1 MGACCSKQQSD
12 DTDIYSPVS
21 LCSPSV
27 SSTSPPWKPLTRS
40 SSCPAFSPSS
50 TLPSL
55 CLPTSLSH
63 SSPNI
68 TFSWSPPAPQP
79 PALDTPL
86 PPSTS
91 ESQGEPITISFPSN
105 IQSLGFPNIGNTCY
119 MNATLQAQALLGEP
133 LFCPPYEVVRQN
145 TTQTYKKR
153 QMLKNIRRS
162 ISTICPEFSGDHQQ
176 DAHEFLV
183 FCLIKLKEERASI
196 SHLQLTCRCPVENM
210 EFQLLSV
217 YTCNSCGVTFDRKE
231 QYNHLSISA
240 SDQNSLHNSMD
251 HFFKTTE
258 VEYTCRVCSGRQAS
272 LKLYFFTQPR
282 VLVLHLKRFGDIS
295 GTTKSSNPINIPL
308 QLNLSRYNRGV
319 SMGQLIPS
327 NSTSCE
333 ELQDSVEQPDI
344 SLPTPLLP
352 AASITGRP
360 TASAPCTS
368 TGLPP
373 APDSAASTTGLPPDL
388 PAPTTGLPPA
398 PDSDAS
404 TTALPPASAASS
416 CFFPTP
422 QMKIHTLERA
432 VVADR
437 TDIIWLQQRLVIG
450 QKKSGKTRAVIIRFT
465 LRSTRDLVWKCA
477 KGSVFLKVRK
487 LKFGEDLTSKDKEA
501 RNLLWPQVEK
511 ARKEGKK
518 AFFVGAVAMID
529 KNERQT
535 RRTRVLII
543 GSSYIRGAKERAMR
557 TLGLNLCMQAQIE
570 WLGVGGMRWYSVLPG
585 ILNWIFSKRF
595 PPDVVLIYC
604 GGNDLGKRKSVELVT
619 AMKDDMTYLHWR
631 FPKLRIVYSAITQRR
646 RWGTRQRAFP
656 PKGIDRARKWVN
668 NAHVKW
674 LTLYQR

>member
-1 MGACCSKQQSD
+1 M
-12 DTDIYSPVS
+12 DIDVYSPVS

-27 SSTSPPWKPLTRS
+27 SSTSPPSKPLTRS

-119 MNATLQAQALLGEP
+119 MNATLQALLGLSSFTSDLLRHRHCWESPSSALLLRNMGD
-133 LFCPPYEVVRQN
+133 LQLVRQN

-153 QMLKNIRRS
+153 PMLKNIRRS

-183 FCLIKLKEERASI
+183 FCLMKLKEERASI

-217 YTCNSCGVTFDRKE
+217 YTCNCCGVTFDRKE

-240 SDQNSLHNSMD
+240 SDQDSLHNSMD

-272 LKLYFFTQPR
+272 LKLYFVTQPR

-344 SLPTPLLP
+344 SLQAAPGLPTPLLP
-352 AASITGRP
+352 GHYICDVLEGDGSNWLCFNDDMVSRENTDILQERSS
-360 TASAPCTS
+360 TAYLLFYVQSRKLQIHPLYREVVFVQRLYEPLSLWYTFGGGSRFDVGSDTS
-368 TGLPP
+368 PKLTVLPP
-373 APDSAASTTGLPPDL
+373 HTS
-388 PAPTTGLPPA
+388 
-398 PDSDAS
+398 
-404 TTALPPASAASS
+404 ASS
-416 CFFPTP
+416 ATLMCLANGGFPSDW
-422 QMKIHTLERA
+422 TLSWS
-432 VVADR
+432 VA
-437 TDIIWLQQRLVIG
+437 
-450 QKKSGKTRAVIIRFT
+450 
-465 LRSTRDLVWKCA
+465 
-477 KGSVFLKVRK
+477 
-487 LKFGEDLTSKDKEA
+487 
-501 RNLLWPQVEK
+501 
-511 ARKEGKK
+511 
-518 AFFVGAVAMID
+518 
-529 KNERQT
+529 
-535 RRTRVLII
+535 
-543 GSSYIRGAKERAMR
+543 GSSRSGETSLWGPQKDGLYSWSSTLTLPLQEWTQDVPVTCQATRGSQTVTK
-557 TLGLNLCMQAQIE
+557 
-570 WLGVGGMRWYSVLPG
+570 
-585 ILNWIFSKRF
+585 ILN
-595 PPDVVLIYC
+595 
-604 GGNDLGKRKSVELVT
+604 
-619 AMKDDMTYLHWR
+619 
-631 FPKLRIVYSAITQRR
+631 KLDCS
-646 RWGTRQRAFP
+646 
-656 PKGIDRARKWVN
+656 
-668 NAHVKW
+668 
-674 LTLYQR
+674 